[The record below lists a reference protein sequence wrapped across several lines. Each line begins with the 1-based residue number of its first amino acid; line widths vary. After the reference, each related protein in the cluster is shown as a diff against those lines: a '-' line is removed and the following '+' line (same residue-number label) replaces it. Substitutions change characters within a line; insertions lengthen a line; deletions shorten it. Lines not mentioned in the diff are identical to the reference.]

1 MLRPAV
7 EVTLALAVAVGPA
20 MELVVGSIDAL
31 IISGMRRFYR
41 NASRDMARS
50 LLGNIHGW

>member
-1 MLRPAV
+1 MPRQAV
-7 EVTLALAVAVGPA
+7 EVTLALAVDLEPA
-20 MELVVGSIDAL
+20 MELAVGSIDAL
-31 IISGMRRFYR
+31 IVSGMRRFYR